1 MPSESVVYPPGPL
14 PFPPSMLD
22 QLRKL
27 GMIVEIE
34 DSQLLLREPFVG
46 AKDGVALNPEQ
57 ARVLTHFGKKLASF
71 EIELMCHWTDGKF
84 KSLR

>member
-1 MPSESVVYPPGPL
+1 
-14 PFPPSMLD
+14 MLD

-34 DSQLLLREPFVG
+34 DTQLMLREPYTA
-46 AKDGVALNPEQ
+46 AKEGVALTPEQ

-84 KSLR
+84 KNLR